1 MQFKSVPVAKA
12 KGWTLAHSI
21 AVGANRIAKN
31 SKVTADIIARLQEAN
46 IEAIQAYRLETCDI
60 DENTA
65 AGAIANHIQGTG
77 VKAAIA
83 FNGRCNLHACSAGL
97 LLVEDKIDDLNAAAP
112 SVGIATLHKY
122 TPVQQGQLVATV
134 KIIPFGIEQN
144 QLKAVLKIDAS
155 LKIKAYRP
163 FTVALLSTG
172 APITAK
178 TAKVT
183 KNRLESVLGSLK
195 IMDTC
200 RHDVN
205 SVTDKIREIATNG
218 PDLLIVSGPSAIS
231 DHRDILPS
239 AVKKAGGDVLHLG
252 MPVDPG
258 NLLMLGKLNA
268 MTVIGM
274 PGCAKSPSL
283 NGFDWVLERY
293 AAGLPLDA
301 GTLQKMG
308 IGGLLKEPVG
318 RPEPRAPVTANAPT
332 ITAAIVLAAGKSSRS
347 GDTHKLLALLDS
359 KPVIEQSIIALRKA
373 GLEQIHLVTGARAAE
388 IETALD
394 SQRIHFTHNADY
406 DFGMGTSLAAG
417 ISSLPD
423 STEQCL
429 ISLGD
434 MPFVQPSTIQT
445 LQNAAVQ
452 ISEADIF
459 VPLFK
464 GKRGNPVLWRKNQFE
479 KLKQIKGDQGGRSIM
494 RSQENL
500 VCEVPVDDPGVLI
513 DLDTPEALAQFG
525 ISVTS

>member
-1 MQFKSVPVAKA
+1 MQFKTLRVAEA
-12 KGWTLAHSI
+12 VGWTLAHSI

-31 SKVTADIIARLQEAN
+31 STITADIIEQLQEAN
-46 IEAIQAYRLETCDI
+46 IEAIQAYSLETSDI
-60 DENTA
+60 DENSA
-65 AGAIANHIQGTG
+65 AKAIGGHIQGACIE
-77 VKAAIA
+77 VAAA
-83 FNGRCNLHACSAGL
+83 THGRCNLHASSAGL
-97 LLVEDKIDDLNAAAP
+97 LFVEDKIDDLNTATP

-134 KIIPFGIEQN
+134 KIIPFGIEKN
-144 QLKAVLKIDAS
+144 QLEAVLKIDAS
-155 LKIKAYRP
+155 LKVKTYRQ

-178 TAKVT
+178 TVRVT
-183 KNRLESVLGSLK
+183 KNRIESVRGSLE
-195 IMDTC
+195 IMETC
-200 RHDVN
+200 PHDVD
-205 SVTDKIREIATNG
+205 SVTDKIREVAANR

-231 DHRDILPS
+231 DYRDILPS
-239 AVKKAGGDVLHLG
+239 ALKKAGGDVLHLG

-258 NLLMLGKLNA
+258 NLLMLGKLND

-293 AAGLPLDA
+293 AARLPLDA

-308 IGGLLKEPVG
+308 IGGLLKETVG
-318 RPEPRAPVTANAPT
+318 RPEPRAPVTAHAPT
-332 ITAAIVLAAGKSSRS
+332 TTAAVVLAAGKSSRS
-347 GDTHKLLALLDS
+347 GDTHKLLAMLDG
-359 KPVIEQSIIALRKA
+359 KPVIEQSVIALKKA
-373 GLEQIHLVTGARAAE
+373 GLDEIHLVTGARAAE
-388 IETALD
+388 IETALN
-394 SQRIHFTHNADY
+394 SQHIHFTHNADY
-406 DFGMGTSLAAG
+406 KSGMGTSLAAG

-423 STEQCL
+423 SCEQCL

-434 MPFVQPSTIQT
+434 MPFVQTATIQT

-479 KLKQIKGDQGGRSIM
+479 KLKQIKGDQGGRSVM

-525 ISVTS
+525 ISVTR